1 MLMLST
7 LLTFNFNRESFLF
20 TSAWVI
26 RSVAIVFGSAKSFV
40 NKGYVYDQETLKT
53 CWEAGKL

>member
-26 RSVAIVFGSAKSFV
+26 RSVAIAFGSAKSFV
-40 NKGYVYDQETLKT
+40 NKGYVYDQET
-53 CWEAGKL
+53 